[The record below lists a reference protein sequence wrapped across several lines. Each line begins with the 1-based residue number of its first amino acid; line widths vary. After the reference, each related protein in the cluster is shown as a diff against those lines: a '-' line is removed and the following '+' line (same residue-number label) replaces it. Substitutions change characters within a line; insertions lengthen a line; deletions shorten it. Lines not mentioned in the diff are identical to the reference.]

1 MHQREKKVKKM
12 SKLEIK
18 NLKVSVEGKL
28 ILKGVILTINKGEI
42 HALMGQNGSG
52 KTTLAKALMGH
63 PKYVIEEGQI
73 LLNGEDITEASPD
86 ERARKGLFMTFQY
99 PVEISGVSLL
109 NFLRAAKKARE
120 PQSSGEEKFDVQKAR
135 AQELINALKFKKYIK
150 GKLELVGVDETFV
163 NRYLNEGFSGGEK
176 KRSEILQLATLEPEF
191 AILDE
196 IDSGLDIDALKIVA
210 DAVKSVKAQHEMGL
224 LLITH
229 YQRILNYIKPH
240 HIHVMMDGRIIK
252 SGGPEL
258 AKILEEKGY
267 KWIEEEIAINQ
278 SI

>member
-1 MHQREKKVKKM
+1 M

-18 NLKVSVEGKL
+18 NLKVSVDGKL
-28 ILKGVILTINKGEI
+28 ILKGVTLTINKGEI

-63 PKYVIEEGQI
+63 PRYVIEEGQI
-73 LLNGEDITEASPD
+73 ILNGEDITDTTPD

-99 PVEISGVSLL
+99 PVEVSGVSLM

-120 PQSSGEEKFDVQKAR
+120 PQPTDEEKFDVQKAR
-135 AQELINALKFKKYIK
+135 AQELVSALKFKKYLK
-150 GKLELVGVDETFV
+150 NKLELVGVDESFV
-163 NRYLNEGFSGGEK
+163 NRYLNEGLSGGEK
-176 KRSEILQLATLEPEF
+176 KRSEILQLATLEPDF

-210 DAVKSVKAQHEMGL
+210 DAVKSVKQQHEMGL

-229 YQRILNYIKPH
+229 YQRILNYITPNYV
-240 HIHVMMDGRIIK
+240 HVMMNGQIVK
-252 SGGPEL
+252 SGGPDL
-258 AKILEEKGY
+258 ARTLEEKGY
-267 KWIEEEIAINQ
+267 KWIEEEVAIKI
-278 SI
+278 S